1 MVTCSAVHT
10 LDPAGGFGD
19 IGDGSW
25 KGLKETRALSTAPM
39 ERTPQGRNGNAVND
53 TITSKGPTRT
63 LLTPTASSVLVP
75 ETDLADRSAIA
86 RRLGSVL
93 SVLFVVSS
101 FLSFVL

>member
-1 MVTCSAVHT
+1 MG
-10 LDPAGGFGD
+10 AGRVLRKPVPCPRRR
-19 IGDGSW
+19 W
-25 KGLKETRALSTAPM
+25 NERPKVETAD
-39 ERTPQGRNGNAVND
+39 AVND
-53 TITSKGPTRT
+53 TMTSKGPTRT

-101 FLSFVL
+101 FLSFALLSVSD